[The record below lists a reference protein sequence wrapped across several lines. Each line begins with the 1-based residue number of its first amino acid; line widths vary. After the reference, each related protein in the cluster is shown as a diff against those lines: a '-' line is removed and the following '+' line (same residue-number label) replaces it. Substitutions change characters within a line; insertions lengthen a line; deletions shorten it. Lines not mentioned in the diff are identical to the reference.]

1 MVLTEEIW
9 KSLSAEIINLNNKG
23 EFVIFLL
30 LCGWVVNVLFSI
42 NYNIVCLGEMM
53 LFLWSNGAFL

>member
-1 MVLTEEIW
+1 MLF
-9 KSLSAEIINLNNKG
+9 AIIYLNNNG

-30 LCGWVVNVLFSI
+30 LCGWVENVLFSI

-53 LFLWSNGAFL
+53 VLLWSNGDLL